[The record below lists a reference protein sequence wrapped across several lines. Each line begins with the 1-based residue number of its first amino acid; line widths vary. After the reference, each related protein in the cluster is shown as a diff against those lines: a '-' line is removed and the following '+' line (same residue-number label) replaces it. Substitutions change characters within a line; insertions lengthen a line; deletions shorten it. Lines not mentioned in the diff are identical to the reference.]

1 MITISGQSF
10 LTKSCFTFC
19 AIIKDLII
27 PFSACCYWRLNDPF
41 CSVWH
46 SRDPNAFHWAVHT
59 PKFPLPV
66 WDLDSTIFG
75 LIWVST
81 QMAAWPVQPFCKAH
95 GGKQTD
101 SLLLTSCIA
110 VVRILTIA
118 TMRPNNYNNCQD
130 DVSGASIMAS
140 HCEFNEF
147 VWWRQGQR
155 PLASSSQTKCTFL
168 GYYMSVPVGFYRPH

>member
-1 MITISGQSF
+1 MHVVI
-10 LTKSCFTFC
+10 
-19 AIIKDLII
+19 DDWMI
-27 PFSACCYWRLNDPF
+27 PFAAYDTAETPMLFIGPYIPQNFPF
-41 CSVWH
+41 PCGI
-46 SRDPNAFHWAVHT
+46 
-59 PKFPLPV
+59 
-66 WDLDSTIFG
+66 STQVMRSIFG

-118 TMRPNNYNNCQD
+118 AMRPNNYNNCQD